1 MNKIAMIEK
10 LEAQAAGER
19 SLGNHDAASAFE
31 SKAVKLRRKY
41 NLQAP
46 EPAKQN
52 DDMQRLKQEEYWE
65 SLKPATE
72 VVVEVLLPGM
82 SRTVNRVVTMDIALP
97 LLKCGSANFVRL
109 AHGSNEFT
117 FRKQEVADQPREKSI
132 WL

>member
-19 SLGNHDAASAFE
+19 SLGNHDAASEFE
-31 SKAVKLRRKY
+31 ENA
-41 NLQAP
+41 
-46 EPAKQN
+46 
-52 DDMQRLKQEEYWE
+52 DMQRLKQEEYWE